1 MEKEIRVMAVKRFKN
16 LRVFAVLQTEYAD
29 PSGKS
34 LFSNVIRENIRFR
47 AIEDNIYR
55 DEKDMFIT
63 DATVIITDDTG
74 RNSGRFALNGKNIS
88 NSAYTVQVVKDSSRA
103 IEKFGTEKDS
113 DALLHSIVMDTQIY
127 FNISKD
133 DYDKVIKALDEVA
146 PENGTLLISAKYL
159 RTGVMVSQ
167 NECNADMAVVYTSN
181 GIINVLNETVTLPV
195 IGSLSSVDNYIKV
208 YQKATTLPYIK
219 KLITYNSIF
228 TPQNVDYIGI
238 VNRMKEFVDNT
249 INGLEAPV
257 FNYPDFTVLKD
268 KFGRLITN
276 IYEMIDVE
284 NVDKDA
290 IEKAR
295 LDWQHFDNAYRKYDE
310 FLTRLQAIQRAT
322 NNILVRDRYQLRR
335 MYDVITGT
343 MTGVFSDFGNY
354 SSRKGGNKYVAAI
367 FSPSV
372 NEKAVI
378 DKDLVERVLDRKG
391 SYVFVSET
399 DDGCEYECYETDGIG
414 YSIFLLLPAFIDI
427 DITPFL
433 EIEDKT
439 KELLSVL
446 RGKVERHRD
455 IKMDFSAC
463 TINNVS
469 NYIADRF
476 FRIQFMLQL
485 ISNCISTLKFID
497 KFKGRETVSLME
509 VWVALD
515 ELYRPY
521 DYNIFTSNG
530 MVSISEDFDTFLL
543 SPGYSGV
550 GINVKPLVSTLLM
563 FDAIDSLGSEM
574 TLNDKMSKLLKVI
587 VDPTYKDRFASNLC
601 IDIDKVNEFANG
613 NYKVEPYG
621 QPVDYTFDPISTSY
635 VVLAAELLKNK

>member
-1 MEKEIRVMAVKRFKN
+1 MEKEIKIMAVKRFKN
-16 LRVFAVLQTEYAD
+16 LRAFAVLQTEYAD
-29 PSGKS
+29 PNGKS
-34 LFSNVIRENIRFR
+34 FFSNVVRENIRYR
-47 AIEDNIYR
+47 AIEDAVYR

-63 DATVIITDDTG
+63 DAAVIITDDNG
-74 RNSGRFALNGKNIS
+74 RNGGRFALNGKNIS
-88 NSAYTVQVVKDSSRA
+88 NSAYTVQIVKDSSRA
-103 IEKFGTEKDS
+103 IDKIDTEKDPES
-113 DALLHSIVMDTQIY
+113 LLHSIVMDTQIY

-133 DYDKVIKALDEVA
+133 DYDKVIKALDRVA

-159 RTGVMVSQ
+159 RTGIMVSQ

-181 GIINVLNETVTLPV
+181 GIINVLNEIVTLPV
-195 IGSLSSVDNYIKV
+195 IGSLDSVDNYIKV
-208 YQKATTLPYIK
+208 YQKAMTLPYIK
-219 KLITYNSIF
+219 KLITDKNTF
-228 TPQNVDYIGI
+228 APQNVDYVGI
-238 VNRMKEFVDNT
+238 VTRMKEFVDDTLSN
-249 INGLEAPV
+249 LEAPV

-276 IYEMIDVE
+276 TYEMIDVE
-284 NVDKDA
+284 NVDKEA

-295 LDWQHFDNAYRKYDE
+295 LDWQHFDSDYRKYDE
-310 FLTRLQAIQRAT
+310 FLTRLQAIQRVT
-322 NNILVRDRYQLRR
+322 NNILVRDRYQLRK
-335 MYDVITGT
+335 MYNVITGI
-343 MTGVFSDFGNY
+343 MTGVFSDFDNY
-354 SSRKGGNKYVAAI
+354 SSRKGGNKYVTAI

-372 NEKAVI
+372 NEKAVL
-378 DKDLVERVLDRKG
+378 DKDLVERVLDKNG
-391 SYVFVSET
+391 NYVFVSET

-414 YSIFLLLPAFIDI
+414 CSIFLLLPAFINI

-433 EIEDKT
+433 ELEDKT
-439 KELLSVL
+439 KELLAVL
-446 RGKVERHRD
+446 RGKIARHRD
-455 IKMDFSAC
+455 IKMDFSSC

-485 ISNCISTLKFID
+485 VSNCISTLKFID
-497 KFKGRETVSLME
+497 KFKGREIVSLME

-515 ELYRPY
+515 ELYKPY
-521 DYNIFTSNG
+521 DYNRFTSNG
-530 MVSISEDFDTFLL
+530 MVSISEDFDTFIL
-543 SPGYSGV
+543 SPGYSGL

-601 IDIDKVNEFANG
+601 IDIDKVNDFANG
-613 NYKVEPYG
+613 VYKIEPYG